1 MSDALSLLALPFIA
15 ALCLVGIHAYFGIQV
30 LLRNVIFV
38 DLALAQIAALG
49 ATVAFMQGHPAFS
62 VATYT
67 YSFGF
72 TLLAALLLAFTRAWS
87 GRISQEALIGVIYVV
102 AAAAALLLID
112 SAPQGAE
119 HLKQILTGTILT
131 VDWNDL
137 ALIAPLYLGVALV
150 HWLLR
155 TRLLPTLGVA
165 GTDWRWEFLFYASFG
180 LIVTSSVSL
189 AGVLLVFSFLIIPA
203 AIGMLYAERLSRQLL
218 IGWSAGAAASAMG
231 LAASYAWDLPTGA
244 AMVCAF
250 GVALA
255 LSGIA
260 YPLIRG
266 RQGAS
271 AVRQMRTV
279 ARWSVSLAVFA
290 SAIWLMIAPQA
301 DQPLL
306 DVAELTL
313 PHIRSVYM
321 KSSEVAVYQDAAAY
335 AERYLREAG
344 RLNEREARSR
354 FDAKPL
360 DDDELTRISSF
371 IKSYN
376 EMRRGEEFV
385 MREVRSRARARVRW
399 NAGALAIALALLLAP
414 GTFSTAQRLL
424 RRQRSGAD
432 LPKSSSDQK
441 RD

>member
-1 MSDALSLLALPFIA
+1 MSDALALLVLPFVA

-30 LLRNVIFV
+30 LQRKVIFV

-49 ATVAFMQGHPAFS
+49 ATVAFMQGHPALGP
-62 VATYT
+62 ATYA

-72 TLLAALLLAFTRAWS
+72 TLFAALLLAFTRTWS
-87 GRISQEALIGVIYVV
+87 GRIPQEALIGVIYVV
-102 AAAAALLLID
+102 AAAAAVLLID

-119 HLKQILTGTILT
+119 HLKQVLTGTILT
-131 VDWNDL
+131 VGWNDL
-137 ALIAPLYLGVALV
+137 ALIAPLYLGVAFA

-155 TRLLPTLGVA
+155 TRLLPALGA
-165 GTDWRWEFLFYASFG
+165 ANPDWRWEFVFYASFG
-180 LIVTSSVSL
+180 LIVTSSVAL

-255 LSGIA
+255 LAGIA
-260 YPLIRG
+260 HPLIHGHKG
-266 RQGAS
+266 RS
-271 AVRQMRTV
+271 ALRQMLTV
-279 ARWSVSLAVFA
+279 GRWCVSLALLL
-290 SAIWLMIAPQA
+290 SAAWLMIAPQA

-306 DVAELTL
+306 DAAEFTL
-313 PHIRSVYM
+313 PSLRDLYM
-321 KSSEVAVYQDAAAY
+321 KSSEAGQYRDAAAY
-335 AERYLREAG
+335 AERYLREAE

-354 FDAKPL
+354 FDGKPL
-360 DDDELTRISSF
+360 DDYELARMSSF

-385 MREVRSRARARVRW
+385 MREVRGRARARARW
-399 NAGALAIALALLLAP
+399 IAGALAIALALLLAP
-414 GTFSTAQRLL
+414 GSFTCARSLVRNQR
-424 RRQRSGAD
+424 
-432 LPKSSSDQK
+432 
-441 RD
+441 

>member
-1 MSDALSLLALPFIA
+1 MSDGLALLALPFLA

-30 LLRNVIFV
+30 LRRNVIFV

-49 ATVAFMQGHPAFS
+49 ATVAFMQGHPALGA
-62 VATYT
+62 ATYA

-72 TLLAALLLAFTRAWS
+72 TLFAALLLAFTRAWS
-87 GRISQEALIGVIYVV
+87 GRIPQEALIGVIYVV

-119 HLKQILTGTILT
+119 HLKQILTGSILT
-131 VDWNDL
+131 VGWNDL
-137 ALIAPLYLGVALV
+137 ALIAPLYLGVAFA

-155 TRLLPTLGVA
+155 TRLLPTLATA
-165 GTDWRWEFLFYASFG
+165 GPDWRWEFVFYASFG
-180 LIVTSSVSL
+180 LIVTSSVAL

-255 LSGIA
+255 LAGIA
-260 YPLIRG
+260 HPLIHGHKG
-266 RQGAS
+266 RS
-271 AVRQMRTV
+271 ALRQMLTV
-279 ARWSVSLAVFA
+279 GRWCVSLALFL
-290 SAIWLMIAPQA
+290 SAAWLMIAPQA

-306 DVAELTL
+306 DAAEFTL
-313 PHIRSVYM
+313 PSLRDLYM
-321 KSSEVAVYQDAAAY
+321 KSSEVGLYRDAATY
-335 AERYLREAG
+335 AERYLREAEQ
-344 RLNEREARSR
+344 LNEREARSR
-354 FDAKPL
+354 FDGKPL
-360 DDDELTRISSF
+360 DDYELTRMSSF

-385 MREVRSRARARVRW
+385 MREVRGRARARARW
-399 NAGALAIALALLLAP
+399 IAGALAVALALLLAP
-414 GTFSTAQRLL
+414 GSFTCA
-424 RRQRSGAD
+424 RS
-432 LPKSSSDQK
+432 LVRNK
-441 RD
+441 R

>member
-1 MSDALSLLALPFIA
+1 MSDALALLALPFLA

-30 LLRNVIFV
+30 LRRNVIFV

-49 ATVAFMQGHPAFS
+49 ATVAFMQGHPALS
-62 VATYT
+62 AATYA

-72 TLLAALLLAFTRAWS
+72 TLFAALLLAFTRAWS
-87 GRISQEALIGVIYVV
+87 GRIPQEALIGVIYVV

-119 HLKQILTGTILT
+119 HLKQILTGSILT
-131 VDWNDL
+131 VGWNDL
-137 ALIAPLYLGVALV
+137 ALIAPLYLGVAFA

-155 TRLLPTLGVA
+155 TRLLPTLATVGP
-165 GTDWRWEFLFYASFG
+165 DWRWEFVFYASLG

-231 LAASYAWDLPTGA
+231 LAASYTWDLPTGA

-255 LSGIA
+255 LAGIA
-260 YPLIRG
+260 HPLIHG
-266 RQGAS
+266 RKGRS
-271 AVRQMRTV
+271 AVRQILTV
-279 ARWSVSLAVFA
+279 ARWCVSLALIA
-290 SAIWLMIAPQA
+290 SAAWFMIVPQA

-306 DVAELTL
+306 DAAEFAL
-313 PHIRSVYM
+313 PRFRGLYM
-321 KSSEVAVYQDAAAY
+321 ESSEVGLYRDAAAY
-335 AERYLREAG
+335 ADRYQREAE

-354 FDAKPL
+354 FDGKPL
-360 DDDELTRISSF
+360 DDHELTRISSF

-385 MREVRSRARARVRW
+385 MREVRGRARARVRW
-399 NAGALAIALALLLAP
+399 IAGALAIALALSLAP
-414 GTFSTAQRLL
+414 GSFTKI
-424 RRQRSGAD
+424 RS
-432 LPKSSSDQK
+432 LVRNK
-441 RD
+441 

>member
-1 MSDALSLLALPFIA
+1 MSDALALLALPFVA

-30 LLRNVIFV
+30 LRRKVIFV

-49 ATVAFMQGHPAFS
+49 ATVAFMQGHPALGA
-62 VATYT
+62 ATYA

-72 TLLAALLLAFTRAWS
+72 TLFAALLLAFTRAWS
-87 GRISQEALIGVIYVV
+87 GRIPQEALIGVIYVV

-131 VDWNDL
+131 VGWNDL
-137 ALIAPLYLGVALV
+137 ALIAPLYLGVAFA

-155 TRLLPTLGVA
+155 TRLLPALGA
-165 GTDWRWEFLFYASFG
+165 AAPDWRWEFVFYASFG
-180 LIVTSSVSL
+180 LIVTSSVAL

-203 AIGMLYAERLSRQLL
+203 AIGMLYAVRLSRQLL
-218 IGWSAGAAASAMG
+218 IGWSAGAAASALG

-244 AMVCAF
+244 AMVCTF
-250 GVALA
+250 GLALA
-255 LSGIA
+255 LAGIA
-260 YPLIRG
+260 HPLIHG
-266 RQGAS
+266 HKGGS
-271 AVRQMRTV
+271 ALRQMLTV
-279 ARWSVSLAVFA
+279 GRWCVSLAVFL
-290 SAIWLMIAPQA
+290 SAAWLMIAPQA

-306 DVAELTL
+306 DAAELTVPGL
-313 PHIRSVYM
+313 RGLYM
-321 KSSEVAVYQDAAAY
+321 KSSEVGLYRDAAAY
-335 AERYLREAG
+335 AERYLREAE

-354 FDAKPL
+354 FDGKPL
-360 DDDELTRISSF
+360 DDYELARMSSF

-399 NAGALAIALALLLAP
+399 IAGAFAIALALLLAP
-414 GTFSTAQRLL
+414 GSYARARRVMRNKRST
-424 RRQRSGAD
+424 D
-432 LPKSSSDQK
+432 
-441 RD
+441 